1 MNIME
6 QQMISAKATLEEEL
20 ILAKWHEWTEPQ
32 QSFKVLFECLERTH
46 KRVRSACWGDR
57 MRLAACDALFRE
69 AQAGVL
75 LAQESLAAVR
85 ATVHMEAEEAQTPPA
100 AESGTD
106 WVQIILLAISAVL
119 ALISFVKTVLITNII
134 LGVLAVLC
142 ILMALLREGR
152 NIQWNA
158 FLLKL
163 LSPLVKRLHCQW
175 LAKPFTVLA
184 QEKPAAKQFVAAA
197 PNAAT
202 SVSIE
207 IKHDQLKDV
216 CMRQMDVIDSNLM
229 LFKVQAV
236 TKDDDGTLL
245 SLVRT
250 MIQEKYVNDDAYP
263 EAVAVELQQYLDDNG
278 LTLLDYAPEHAQ
290 HFQTQPMDE
299 TFTIFPAILDK
310 NGHRIEYGM
319 AGVQEN

>member
-1 MNIME
+1 
-6 QQMISAKATLEEEL
+6 
-20 ILAKWHEWTEPQ
+20 
-32 QSFKVLFECLERTH
+32 
-46 KRVRSACWGDR
+46 
-57 MRLAACDALFRE
+57 
-69 AQAGVL
+69 
-75 LAQESLAAVR
+75 
-85 ATVHMEAEEAQTPPA
+85 
-100 AESGTD
+100 
-106 WVQIILLAISAVL
+106 
-119 ALISFVKTVLITNII
+119 
-134 LGVLAVLC
+134 
-142 ILMALLREGR
+142 
-152 NIQWNA
+152 
-158 FLLKL
+158 
-163 LSPLVKRLHCQW
+163 
-175 LAKPFTVLA
+175 
-184 QEKPAAKQFVAAA
+184 
-197 PNAAT
+197 
-202 SVSIE
+202 
-207 IKHDQLKDV
+207 
-216 CMRQMDVIDSNLM
+216 MRQMDVIDSNLM